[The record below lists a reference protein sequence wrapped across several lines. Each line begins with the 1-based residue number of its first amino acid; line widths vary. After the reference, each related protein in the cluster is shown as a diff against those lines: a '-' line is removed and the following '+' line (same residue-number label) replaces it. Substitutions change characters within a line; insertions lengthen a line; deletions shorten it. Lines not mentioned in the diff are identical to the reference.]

1 MAKSKEEEEEKP
13 DGLEIISIGSLYSGP
28 WDKKYW
34 SSSRGKDRYPYPLG
48 YHARRAF
55 NGSTYK
61 MEIQE
66 GSKGPLFVITSADGH
81 LCSGQTPD
89 IAWEKF
95 QKKGCLRMKIWHGKR
110 FSCKIDGI
118 EFFGFRNPFVQRLL
132 RELVANVNG
141 IAERSLLSS
150 SFCNGASSM
159 DDNNQYQDALTCS
172 DVLPH
177 LARPQVIGKRNKK
190 REIVNPKSLS
200 IDGFKRL
207 RTGDPM
213 FNGEPSNLTHRN
225 HKQSSSSPCSDF
237 SFHEK
242 CGSCTLPG
250 ALPVEV
256 QLNCITGKANNHI
269 SAEDGLHLKPVDYTD
284 HIRGKALP
292 AHEDLASSENNKS
305 TRVVMNSFAEERPL
319 DRLQNTEVEGL
330 NFPASSEF
338 KDVDGPCSGES
349 QSVHNVDLCAPDTL
363 DFVQDDTTNSA
374 PSTLDKIACGIKEES
389 MTADVVV
396 CEELVNKSHSEEET
410 GTSNS
415 NMSSEKGDF
424 DSVGQDIAKSMMTV
438 LLPQAIPLLKKTSSK
453 KKKTII
459 PSGNLPPTPKPHEE
473 KNDMGF
479 FVDAQSNGVDQSIFQ
494 SSENTKTV
502 VLQKF
507 DDDQFVD
514 HVMNQ
519 LILPSN
525 NVEADQPSCDENN
538 GGEQFVDVDVE
549 SSWFL
554 RVETSGNRD
563 VSLDDKMQLNL
574 SKRPQDSHVCLTASI
589 LGCTPAS
596 EKVLTEVN
604 QDICKNVDENSL
616 GAEINSE
623 KILKNSSD
631 CNKGAS
637 DASVEALGCSM
648 MKDAV
653 VEAGASEI
661 GNLSGS
667 QLPKKVYTRKKVPN
681 TKLTARKHNPSL
693 LERVI
698 CRKLVDGCV
707 PESIGALLD
716 SEPFHMSS
724 SVDEPREI
732 LLGADTRVVGRL
744 LDKQTDETT
753 IISNPVLD
761 SQAPFI
767 LQNQI
772 VPCASEGQ
780 DTSILFV
787 PPLSCVEKAQ
797 DVFEERLIGV
807 ENTSDVNS
815 PTSQKQG
822 TGFCL
827 NKTPIA
833 KEVHGNSEPK
843 IQRNM
848 EVNNELEGI
857 VKFLG
862 SYSHPM
868 PVLSL
873 LLSRKGNEIY
883 ICAACGILVD
893 EKRILFLYKLSI
905 EEPRIG
911 CPCFVG
917 HTPVTWPSS
926 TDIFGREIA
935 FERSGMQLAPD
946 GQHLVLLGST
956 RTPHCREGRLDCMCS
971 TCTSDCFE
979 NSAVKIVEVK
989 SGYVS
994 VLLKLRTTDNLQC
1007 ILVCEP
1013 DHLVA
1018 AGESRRLHLWTMNS
1032 SWSASTEEFTLSSND
1047 YISPCIMEMKRIP
1060 KYASLVIGH
1069 NGFGEFTLWDIS
1081 KRNFVSR
1088 FSAPSPPVHQFCPI
1102 SLFSWQREVHGFS
1115 YSNVEAHIN
1124 RPMDAT
1130 KLWFSEHSKNHTFP
1144 PLEGEDIAVWFLV
1157 STVHDSDAQH
1167 DYELTDRH
1175 INPVGCWRLA
1185 LLVRNK
1191 IILGSILDTR
1201 AAAVNTSAGHG
1212 IMGTLDGL
1220 VYMWELLTGN
1230 KLGTLLEL
1238 KGGSVSSIAT
1248 DDSGS
1253 GVLAV
1258 VDDRGQL
1265 LVYQHL
1271 Q

>member
-1 MAKSKEEEEEKP
+1 M
-13 DGLEIISIGSLYSGP
+13 
-28 WDKKYW
+28 
-34 SSSRGKDRYPYPLG
+34 
-48 YHARRAF
+48 
-55 NGSTYK
+55 
-61 MEIQE
+61 Q
-66 GSKGPLFVITSADGH
+66 
-81 LCSGQTPD
+81 
-89 IAWEKF
+89 
-95 QKKGCLRMKIWHGKR
+95 
-110 FSCKIDGI
+110 
-118 EFFGFRNPFVQRLL
+118 FFGFRNPFVQRLL

-141 IAERSLLSS
+141 IAEHSLLSS

-190 REIVNPKSLS
+190 REIVNSKSLS

-256 QLNCITGKANNHI
+256 QLKCITGEANNHI
-269 SAEDGLHLKPVDYTD
+269 SAEDGLHLKPVHYTD

-374 PSTLDKIACGIKEES
+374 PSTLDKIACGIKEEL

-554 RVETSGNRD
+554 RVETSGNSD

-574 SKRPQDSHVCLTASI
+574 SKRPEDSHVCLTASI

-604 QDICKNVDENSL
+604 QDICKNVDEYSL

-667 QLPKKVYTRKKVPN
+667 QLPKK
-681 TKLTARKHNPSL
+681 
-693 LERVI
+693 E
-698 CRKLVDGCV
+698 
-707 PESIGALLD
+707 
-716 SEPFHMSS
+716 
-724 SVDEPREI
+724 
-732 LLGADTRVVGRL
+732 ADR
-744 LDKQTDETT
+744 
-753 IISNPVLD
+753 
-761 SQAPFI
+761 
-767 LQNQI
+767 
-772 VPCASEGQ
+772 
-780 DTSILFV
+780 
-787 PPLSCVEKAQ
+787 
-797 DVFEERLIGV
+797 V

-1088 FSAPSPPVHQFCPI
+1088 FSAPSPSVHQFCPI

-1130 KLWFSEHSKNHTFP
+1130 KLWFSEHSKSHTFP
-1144 PLEGEDIAVWFLV
+1144 PLEG
-1157 STVHDSDAQH
+1157 
-1167 DYELTDRH
+1167 
-1175 INPVGCWRLA
+1175 RLLNA
-1185 LLVRNK
+1185 
-1191 IILGSILDTR
+1191 
-1201 AAAVNTSAGHG
+1201 SAGHG

-1230 KLGTLLEL
+1230 KIGTLLEL